1 MNSTDGGPPPS
12 TDFNHAITYVTK
24 VKTRCGP
31 TTYTHFLDILHE
43 YKADILSIRD
53 VVESMSTL
61 FVGQPD
67 LLQEFA
73 YFLPEATQW
82 MLQTPNMLQNPST
95 VQPNAPNTNND
106 EAEAVSS
113 VPTMPMA
120 APRRKEKTRPHKL
133 TVEDALAYL
142 AKVKT
147 EFQDNDETYNM
158 FLEIMKEFKSQHID
172 TTEVI
177 QRVLQLFRH
186 HELLLL
192 DFNIFLP
199 PNQQISPAQLDLF
212 HGRPNTAAC

>member
-24 VKTRCGP
+24 VKTRCAP
-31 TTYTHFLDILHE
+31 TTYTRFLDILHE
-43 YKADILSIRD
+43 YKADILSIQD

-113 VPTMPMA
+113 APTMPMA
-120 APRRKEKTRPHKL
+120 APRRKETRPHKL

-147 EFQDNDETYNM
+147 EFQDDDTYNL
-158 FLEIMKEFKSQHID
+158 FLGIMKEFKSQYIN

-177 QRVLQLFRH
+177 RRVLQLFRN
-186 HELLLL
+186 HEALIFE
-192 DFNIFLP
+192 FNIFLP
-199 PNQQISPAQLDLF
+199 PTQQISQAQLELF

>member
-24 VKTRCGP
+24 VQTRCAP
-31 TTYTHFLDILHE
+31 TTYTRFLDILHE

-113 VPTMPMA
+113 APTMPMA
-120 APRRKEKTRPHKL
+120 APRRKERRPHKL

-177 QRVLQLFRH
+177 RRVLHLFRH
-186 HELLLL
+186 HEHLLL